1 MSRRAWVWGAICLIA
16 ALLLFSSREPA
27 QAQCGSSVSSCKSCH
42 EVQGQ
47 APVSSLGEWHQ
58 AHAFGD
64 FCEFCHAGNVQAREK
79 EAAHQGLVAPLD
91 DVKAS
96 CQSCHPTDYEMR
108 AQKYAAAL
116 GVSLGTGGGDAA
128 GGDAEKPAPPAGGA
142 PAAQAAPAAEAA
154 PLTAPAQPAA
164 STVAVPSGGEVI
176 DFNRLLVESAAEEP
190 TISTGDL
197 ILLILIVFLTFVFLG
212 LVWRFERVSQRLA
225 AWWQAN
231 LAPALQPAAASA
243 LGGTLPWSG
252 TTIAETTLTAE
263 AHDWPRLLA
272 DRPELARALAALATA
287 DRATVDAA
295 IKLLNDRPLGPRALK
310 ALARLDLGLL
320 SALERLNTQE
330 VELLIALH
338 KELK

>member
-16 ALLLFSSREPA
+16 IFLSFISGREPA

-47 APVSSLGEWHQ
+47 APVNSVGEWHQ

-96 CQSCHPTDYEMR
+96 CQSCHPTDYEAR
-108 AQKYAAAL
+108 AQKYAAVL
-116 GVSLGTGGGDAA
+116 GISLGAGGGAA
-128 GGDAEKPAPPAGGA
+128 GGDVEKPASPAGGA
-142 PAAQAAPAAEAA
+142 PAVAGASSAGAASDAT
-154 PLTAPAQPAA
+154 LAQPVTSA
-164 STVAVPSGGEVI
+164 VAVPSGGEVI
-176 DFNRLLVESAAEEP
+176 DFNRLLIESAVEEP
-190 TISTGDL
+190 AISTGDL
-197 ILLILIVFLTFVFLG
+197 VLIILIVFMAFVFWG
-212 LVWRFERVSQRLA
+212 LVWRFERVPQRLA

-231 LAPALQPAAASA
+231 LAPALQPAAAGA
-243 LGGTLPWSG
+243 LGGALPVGG
-252 TTIAETTLTAE
+252 TTIIETTPTTE
-263 AHDWPRLLA
+263 ARDWPRLLA
-272 DRPELARALAALATA
+272 DRPELARALAALAAA
-287 DRATVDAA
+287 DRATVDAT

-320 SALERLNTQE
+320 SALARLNAQE